1 MNTAQIK
8 LWGENVGAVSWDDR
22 SRTGAFEFEPDFLKM
37 NWDISPIMMSLAEAR
52 RRGRG
57 NAIFEFRNL
66 NRDTFYGLPGLL
78 SDVLPDRYGTILI
91 NAWLASIGREPG
103 SMNPVERLCY
113 IGNRGMGA
121 LEFGPYTETKKERAV
136 DIDIKSLVEMA
147 QQILNQRKKF
157 STNIKQNVKKGI
169 EDIIRVGSSAGGA
182 RAKAIIAYN
191 ERTGKVKSGQVDA
204 PSGFEHWLIK
214 FDGVTNK
221 QLGDPGG
228 YGRIELAYYHMALQ
242 CGIDISESRL
252 LEENG
257 RAHFMTKRFDRK
269 GAKEKLHV
277 QTLCG
282 MQHYDFSMV
291 GAYAYEQVFQT
302 LRTLKLPASASEQL
316 YRRMVF
322 NVIARNQDDH
332 TKNISFLMDR
342 TGRWQLAPA
351 YDVTYAYDPGNQWTK
366 QHNLSINNK
375 TTGISRADLLKLAK
389 EMNVKQAKTIIEQ
402 VKDSVSKWPEFAA
415 KAGVTKKQSKA
426 IQKVLL
432 LDL

>member
-22 SRTGAFEFEPDFLKM
+22 SRTGAFEFEPDFLKT

-375 TTGISRADLLKLAK
+375 TTGINRADLLKLAK
-389 EMNVKQAKTIIEQ
+389 EMNVKQAKVIIEQ
-402 VKDSVSKWPEFAA
+402 VKDTVSKWPAFAA
-415 KAGVTKKQSKA
+415 QAGVTKKQSKA

>member
-22 SRTGAFEFEPDFLKM
+22 SRTGAFEFEPDFLKT
-37 NWDISPIMMSLAEAR
+37 NWDISPIMMSLVEAR

-389 EMNVKQAKTIIEQ
+389 EMNVKQAKAIIEQ

-415 KAGVTKKQSKA
+415 QAGVTKKQSTA

>member
-8 LWGENVGAVSWDDR
+8 LWDENVGAVSWDDR
-22 SRTGAFEFEPDFLKM
+22 SRTGAFEFEPDFLKT

-121 LEFGPYTETKKERAV
+121 LEFGPYAETKKERAV

-389 EMNVKQAKTIIEQ
+389 EMNVKQAKAIIEQ

-415 KAGVTKKQSKA
+415 QAGVTKKQSTA

>member
-22 SRTGAFEFEPDFLKM
+22 SRTGAFEFEPDFLKT

-169 EDIIRVGSSAGGA
+169 EEIIRVGSSAGGA

-389 EMNVKQAKTIIEQ
+389 EMNVKQAKAIIEQ
-402 VKDSVSKWPEFAA
+402 VKDSISKWPEFAA
-415 KAGVTKKQSKA
+415 QAGVTKKQSKA